1 MSMGTFTSTAT
12 TGPSEGLTIEKIM
25 AAKKLLD
32 QHERENSRRFLAD
45 MAGGLF
51 NPFGALRIVE
61 SPMAVQSVPK
71 RAHKKR
77 RNQTEAYHRRIQK
90 KWTKRF
96 GMKQVPCAYQ
106 IDGGRYGLGSMLV
119 LPPGMMQQLRSK
131 VVMP

>member
-1 MSMGTFTSTAT
+1 MYAGTSTAT
-12 TGPSEGLTIEKIM
+12 TGPSEGITIEKII
-25 AAKKLLD
+25 AAGKLID
-32 QHERENSRRFLAD
+32 QYEHHSAQRTIAD

-71 RAHKKR
+71 RTHKKR

-96 GMKQVPCAYQ
+96 GMKDVPCAYQ
-106 IDGGRYGLGSMLV
+106 INGGRFGLGSILI
-119 LPPGMMQQLRSK
+119 LPPGMKQQMRQAGILA
-131 VVMP
+131 

>member
-90 KWTKRF
+90 KWTKRW

-106 IDGGRYGLGSMLV
+106 IDGGRYGLGSYLV
-119 LPPGMMQQLRSK
+119 LPPGMMQQLLAK
-131 VVMP
+131 VVAR